1 MPKPNLILP
10 PQAQAQS
17 AGERGA
23 ARVKGLLRRQAND
36 LELMVRQ
43 LHKVVVRNG
52 RSEIETALGPDA
64 GELETLY
71 TALKT
76 AAETLG
82 AENLPDL
89 PPAS

>member
-10 PQAQAQS
+10 PQAQAVDPGQ
-17 AGERGA
+17 RGA
-23 ARVKGLLRRQAND
+23 NRVKGLLRRQAGD
-36 LELMVRQ
+36 LEQMVRQ
-43 LHKVVVRNG
+43 LHTVVQRNG
-52 RSEIETALGPDA
+52 RSAIETALGPDA

-71 TALKT
+71 NALKT

-82 AENLPDL
+82 AEDLPDL